1 MENKKFESFQEVFNA
16 SVSGIF
22 EQGKLAQVDGEPHYI
37 TPDGSCRC
45 AVGVLMTPEEVR
57 LAQAHSD
64 AGNDYSVDDI
74 ADEDLLPERLVPFTN
89 QLGRLQRAH
98 DRADDVDD
106 FIERTNFVAEEL
118 GISPWKLGKSEN
130 V

>member
-1 MENKKFESFQEVFNA
+1 MENKKFESFQEVFND
-16 SVSGIF
+16 SVSGIV
-22 EQGKLAQVDGEPHYI
+22 EQGKLARVDGEPYYI

-74 ADEDLLPERLVPFTN
+74 ADQDLLPERLVPFIKE
-89 QLGRLQRAH
+89 LGRLQFAH
-98 DRADDVDD
+98 DHSCDLED
-106 FIERTNFVAEEL
+106 FIGKANVVASNFRIA
-118 GISPWKLGKSEN
+118 PWKLEQAEN